1 MSTTTTSTRVRNV
14 AAGVITATLLLAGVA
29 CNDSGDTTR
38 ASTTSSP
45 DAQES
50 TTSTTLPGNTPT
62 VSEAYAPHVDD
73 SGAGVTAKVYL
84 TITGGAAADTLT
96 GVKVDADVAASATLT
111 PESSVALP
119 ATETVNL
126 DPDSTYIE
134 LTDLAEP
141 LELNRGF
148 DITLEFETSDDQTV
162 EVVVRDGVSPDG
174 SGSMGDIEG

>member
-1 MSTTTTSTRVRNV
+1 MSTTTTPTRLRNA
-14 AAGVITATLLLAGVA
+14 AAGAVAVTLLLAGAA
-29 CNDSGDTTR
+29 CSNDDDTR
-38 ASTTSSP
+38 ASTTTTP
-45 DAQES
+45 DAQAS

-84 TITGGAAADTLT
+84 TITGGSEANSLV
-96 GVKVDADVAASATLT
+96 GVKVGSDVAASAELT

-141 LELNRGF
+141 LEINRGF
-148 DITLEFETSDDQTV
+148 DITLEFENSPEQTV
-162 EVVVRDGVSPDG
+162 EVVVRDGATPEG
-174 SGSMGDIEG
+174 SGSMGDPEG

>member
-1 MSTTTTSTRVRNV
+1 MSTTTPTRFRNV
-14 AAGVITATLLLAGVA
+14 AAGAGAATLLLAGAA
-29 CNDSGDTTR
+29 CSNDDDTR

-62 VSEAYAPHVDD
+62 VSEAYAPQVDD

-84 TITGGAAADTLT
+84 TITGGAEDNSLV
-96 GVKVDADVAASATLT
+96 GVKVAPDVAASAALVPDT
-111 PESSVALP
+111 PVPVP
-119 ATETVNL
+119 ATKTVNL

-148 DITLEFETSDDQTV
+148 DITLEFENSPEQTV
-162 EVVVRDGVSPDG
+162 EVVVQDSNVAN
-174 SGSMGDIEG
+174 

>member
-1 MSTTTTSTRVRNV
+1 MSTTTTPTRLRSV
-14 AAGVITATLLLAGVA
+14 AAGAVAATLLLAGAA
-29 CNDSGDTTR
+29 CSNDDDTR

-73 SGAGVTAKVYL
+73 SGSGVTAKVYL
-84 TITGGAAADTLT
+84 TITGGAEDNSLV
-96 GVKVDADVAASATLT
+96 GVKVGSDVAASATLT

-119 ATETVNL
+119 ATETVSL

-141 LELNRGF
+141 LEINRGF
-148 DITLEFETSDDQTV
+148 DITLEFENSPEQTV
-162 EVVVRDGVSPDG
+162 EVVVREGVTADG
-174 SGSMGDIEG
+174 SGSMGDTEG

>member
-1 MSTTTTSTRVRNV
+1 MSTTTSTRVRNV
-14 AAGVITATLLLAGVA
+14 AIGAVAITTLLTGAA
-29 CNDSGDTTR
+29 CSSDDDTR
-38 ASTTSSP
+38 SSTTTTP
-45 DAQES
+45 DAQAS

-62 VSEAYAPHVDD
+62 VSEAYAPQVDD

-84 TITGGAAADTLT
+84 TITGGAEDNSLT
-96 GVKVDADVAASATLT
+96 GVTVDADVAASATLT

-119 ATETVNL
+119 ATETVSL

-148 DITLEFETSDDQTV
+148 DITLEFENSPEQTV
-162 EVVVRDGVSPDG
+162 EVVVQDSNVAN
-174 SGSMGDIEG
+174 

>member
-1 MSTTTTSTRVRNV
+1 MSTTTPTRFRNV
-14 AAGVITATLLLAGVA
+14 AAGAVAATLLLAGAA
-29 CNDSGDTTR
+29 CSNDDDTR
-38 ASTTSSP
+38 ASTTTKP
-45 DAQES
+45 DAQAS

-84 TITGGAAADTLT
+84 TITGGAEDNALV
-96 GVKVDADVAASATLT
+96 GVKVGSDVAASAKLT

-134 LTDLAEP
+134 LTDLAGP
-141 LELNRGF
+141 LEINRGF
-148 DITLEFETSDDQTV
+148 DITLEFENSPEQTV
-162 EVVVRDGVSPDG
+162 EVVVQDSNVAN
-174 SGSMGDIEG
+174 